1 MRLITGVLFDPVG
14 TLAEFRAQAFEDMA
28 VRLFGEPPRAAAS
41 GSEAYWHVLDL
52 IQASAHPMKPADQEL
67 LERLE
72 LEAVEEVEMYE
83 DVIPALTEL
92 RTMNISLLMASSLST
107 AAVTRFLEKFS
118 LQPFFPVAWTRDT
131 AGGAKAAPMAKALA
145 GDAFQPGQVM
155 ALVDTGGGVAAAKEI
170 GVNSIL
176 MINDYEEG
184 RRLAMHEPT
193 GAIVS
198 LHELPDAIRFVAES
212 AKSPVSAGGQDA

>member
-1 MRLITGVLFDPVG
+1 MQLITGVLFDPVG
-14 TLAEFRAQAFEDMA
+14 TLAEFRAGAFEDMA
-28 VRLFGEPPRAAAS
+28 TRIFGAPPRTAAS
-41 GSEAYWHVLDL
+41 GSEAYWQMIDL
-52 IQASAHPMKPADQEL
+52 IQAAVQPLKPADREL

-72 LEAVEEVEMYE
+72 LEAVEEVEIYE
-83 DVIPALTEL
+83 DVVPALTEL
-92 RTMNISLLMASSLST
+92 RGMNISLLMASSLST

-118 LQPFFPVAWTRDT
+118 LQPYFPVVWTRES
-131 AGGAKAAPMAKALA
+131 AGGVKSVPMAKALA
-145 GDAFQPGQVM
+145 VDSIQSDRVM
-155 ALVDTGGGVAAAKEI
+155 ALVDTAGGVAAAKEI

-212 AKSPVSAGGQDA
+212 AKSPVSAGGQDG

>member
-1 MRLITGVLFDPVG
+1 MQLITGVLFDPVG

-28 VRLFGEPPRAAAS
+28 TRIFGAPPRTAAS
-41 GSEAYWHVLDL
+41 GSEAYWQVLDL
-52 IQASAHPMKPADQEL
+52 IQASAHPLTPAD
-67 LERLE
+67 LERLERME
-72 LEAVEEVEMYE
+72 LEAVEEVEIYE
-83 DVIPALTEL
+83 DVEPALTEL
-92 RTMNISLLMASSLST
+92 RTMNISLLMASSLSSG
-107 AAVTRFLEKFS
+107 AVNRFLEKFS
-118 LQPFFPVAWTRDT
+118 LQRFFPAAWSRDS
-131 AGGAKAAPMAKALA
+131 AEGVKAAPMMKALA
-145 GDAFQPGQVM
+145 GNSFEPKHVM

-184 RRLAMHEPT
+184 RRLAMHGPT